1 MPKLGVRP
9 AGGQTFGLWGI
20 GRCYIAA
27 ITLLICD
34 FQLARLR
41 GSSLAASAGSRHAA
55 AVASVVLIDR
65 VRVVIAKMLTT
76 PHDHGRGSV
85 LALLLPWNRVTRSGG
100 TSQASVRP

>member
-41 GSSLAASAGSRHAA
+41 GSSLAASASRDTA

-85 LALLLPWNRVTRSGG
+85 LALLLP
-100 TSQASVRP
+100 